1 MKISE
6 IFKEK
11 KLTVSFEIFPPKQ
24 VSTIE
29 SIYDSIESLASLK
42 PDFISVTY
50 GAGGSN
56 SKLTL
61 NIASIVENKY
71 HVNSLAHLTCI
82 GASQKS
88 IDEMLRSLRENN
100 IENVLALRGDIPK
113 DFEGELFRDFTHAS
127 DLIAHIKNT
136 TNMCVGGASYPEGH
150 VESPSENMDIKNLKL
165 KAETGCDFF
174 ITQLFF
180 DNSFIYNMEDK
191 LNLLDVDI
199 PIIAGI
205 MPITNKKQIM
215 RMAELSGCSI
225 PEKLI
230 RILDKYENNPDA
242 LRDAGIIYACEQILD
257 LITSNKIKGI
267 HIYTMNK
274 PEIAKR
280 ILDNISTLRYEE

>member
-1 MKISE
+1 MKIRE

-11 KLTVSFEIFPPKQ
+11 KLTISFEIFPPKTS
-24 VSTIE
+24 STIE
-29 SIYDSIESLASLK
+29 SIYDSIETLASLK

-71 HVNSLAHLTCI
+71 QVNSLAHLTCV
-82 GASQKS
+82 GASQYS
-88 IDEMLRSLRENN
+88 IDETLKFMQENN

-113 DFEGELFRDFTHAS
+113 DFAGELFKDFSHAS
-127 DLIAHIKNT
+127 DLIYYIKNK
-136 TNMCVGGASYPEGH
+136 TNMCVGGACYPEGH
-150 VESPSENMDIKNLKL
+150 VESLSENMDIKNLKL
-165 KAETGCDFF
+165 KALAGSDFF

-191 LNLLDVDI
+191 LNLLDVNI

-225 PEKLI
+225 PEKLG
-230 RILDKYENNPDA
+230 RILNKYEYNPDA

-280 ILDNISTLRYEE
+280 ILNNISTLR

>member
-1 MKISE
+1 MKIRE

-11 KLTVSFEIFPPKQ
+11 KLTISFEIFPPKTS
-24 VSTIE
+24 STIE
-29 SIYDSIESLASLK
+29 SIYDSIETLASLK

-71 HVNSLAHLTCI
+71 QVNSLAHLTCV
-82 GASQKS
+82 GASQYS
-88 IDEMLRSLRENN
+88 IDETLKFMQENN

-113 DFEGELFRDFTHAS
+113 DFAGELFKDFSHAS
-127 DLIAHIKNT
+127 DLIYYIKNK
-136 TNMCVGGASYPEGH
+136 TNMCVGGACYPEGH
-150 VESPSENMDIKNLKL
+150 VESLSENMDIKNLKL
-165 KAETGCDFF
+165 KALAGSDFF

-180 DNSFIYNMEDK
+180 DNSFIYKMEDK

-225 PEKLI
+225 PEKLG
-230 RILDKYENNPDA
+230 RILNKYEYNPDA

-280 ILDNISTLRYEE
+280 ILNNISTLR

>member
-1 MKISE
+1 MKIRE

-11 KLTVSFEIFPPKQ
+11 KLTISFEIFPPKTS
-24 VSTIE
+24 STIE
-29 SIYDSIESLASLK
+29 SIYDSIETLASLK

-71 HVNSLAHLTCI
+71 QVNSLAHLTCV
-82 GASQKS
+82 GASQYS
-88 IDEMLRSLRENN
+88 IDETLKFMQENN

-113 DFEGELFRDFTHAS
+113 DFAGELFKDFSHAS
-127 DLIAHIKNT
+127 DLIYYIKDK
-136 TNMCVGGASYPEGH
+136 TNMCVGGACYPEGH
-150 VESPSENMDIKNLKL
+150 VESLSENMDIKNLKL
-165 KAETGCDFF
+165 KALAGSDFF

-180 DNSFIYNMEDK
+180 DNSFIYKMEDK

-225 PEKLI
+225 PEKLG
-230 RILDKYENNPDA
+230 RILNKYEYNPDA

-280 ILDNISTLRYEE
+280 ILNNISTLR